1 MAFRL
6 SSRPSAADVMFF
18 DGLTPRQA
26 EVVKQL
32 RRIW

>member
-6 SSRPSAADVMFF
+6 SLQPYPANVMFF

-26 EVVKQL
+26 EDVKQ
-32 RRIW
+32 